1 MSTASFPLAYR
12 RRESLSGSLVAS
24 VLFHLGIVVTGI
36 LYVTLNFNHGPGWGH
51 FDRGSAIR
59 VNAVTSL
66 PGVPLPHPAMET
78 PARVQLNNPE
88 LYKAPPQPPLPP
100 PPNAI
105 EIQRFK
111 ELEKPLPPLRTK
123 EKPKVVLQRQPDL
136 LLNKRIQK
144 QQVPPPPNAVLT
156 QAGGAPEMSFSTP
169 ITTTNGTGAIGT
181 SDNFGNLFGWY
192 VEALKDRVSSNW
204 LLSIID
210 PRVMSAPRVYV
221 EFDVL
226 RNGNVENVKVTQS
239 SGNPEVDRSAQ
250 RAVLASNP
258 LPALPS
264 AYKKDH
270 VHVILYFDFRR

>member
-1 MSTASFPLAYR
+1 MSTASFPLAHNR
-12 RRESLSGSLVAS
+12 RDNLGGSLLAS
-24 VLFHLGIVVTGI
+24 VLFHVGIVVAGI
-36 LYVTLNFNHGPGWGH
+36 LYMTLNFNHGPGWGH
-51 FDRGSAIR
+51 FDKGSAIHI
-59 VNAVTSL
+59 NTVTSL
-66 PGVPLPHPAMET
+66 PGVPLPNPTIEA

-88 LYKAPPQPPLPP
+88 LYKAPPQPPQPP

-123 EKPKVVLQRQPDL
+123 EKPKVVLQRQHEL

-144 QQVPPPPNAVLT
+144 QEMPPPPNAVLT
-156 QAGGAPEMSFSTP
+156 QAGGAPQMSFSTP
-169 ITTTNGTGAIGT
+169 ITTNNGTGAIGT
-181 SDNFGNLFGWY
+181 SDNFGNMFGWY
-192 VEALKDRVSSNW
+192 VEALKERVSGNW

-221 EFDVL
+221 EFDVE
-226 RNGNVENVKVTQS
+226 RNGTIENVKVTQS
-239 SGNPEVDRSAQ
+239 SGIAEVDRSAQ

-258 LPALPS
+258 LPALP
-264 AYKKDH
+264 ATYKKDH